1 MTIITLYIII
11 VALSTT
17 LILRE
22 IGHRRARRALVAH
35 ALKRMEQHFNK

>member
-1 MTIITLYIII
+1 METFILYTVI